1 MVKARFYSKYTTLP
15 VIQALA
21 LAIKTKLKDTHCY
34 GILKILNNQDMISGM
49 GALNTNFTRE
59 DNTMLE
65 L

>member
-21 LAIKTKLKDTHCY
+21 LAIKTKLKDTHRY

>member
-1 MVKARFYSKYTTLP
+1 MKAQFYSKYTTLP

-21 LAIKTKLKDTHCY
+21 LAIKIKLKDTHCC

-49 GALNTNFTRE
+49 GALNTNVTRE